1 MALAALPLLLL
12 LPWLAAGEWELRLGR
27 CPEGGAL
34 LLDLSLGPEWR
45 CDVDEARTSP
55 PLRGALELG
64 RGGRLR
70 VAKGGREECGE
81 AWANGPLALHLRL
94 SSPSA
99 GGALF
104 WLRLPAF
111 QHGCPPIRRRKRT
124 PRLFVGLTPPL
135 ANWLCSPAASL
146 HPQAALRAWTSFPR
160 CRCSNGVSF
169 SCNGETRNGS
179 TCQPPSGPHSHLQLL
194 CRLRKTSGVVLLD
207 LKEGPE
213 GNKREVAVSAEVSFP
228 QKWDSWHRDLQRIR
242 SVITPSQFKLSNYK
256 VSITEKQPTGTLVSS
271 PRRWD
276 SRHQGLRRI
285 RSVNTPLQ
293 FRLTND
299 QVSIAKNEPART
311 LVSPQGWGFWHRGLQ
326 GMQTVNTLPQ
336 FKLTNYQVSI
346 AENEPAGTVVSSP
359 QRWDS
364 RHQGPRWMR
373 SVNTPPQFKLTNY
386 QVSIP
391 ENQPSGTVV
400 IALEAHDPDEGEAG
414 HLVYSIEAFFDKR
427 SNDYFSINAGTGVV
441 TTTRS
446 LDRETKD
453 THVLQVTA
461 TDQGAPRHRSAT
473 TFLTVTVSDTNDH
486 GPVFEQPEYRE
497 NIRENLEVG
506 YEVLTIRATDKDA
519 PDNANL
525 LYRILEPGAGEG
537 VFEIDPHSGVVRTCA
552 PVDREEVSEY
562 HLVVEANDQGKD
574 PGPRSA
580 TVTVHISVE
589 DENDNSPQFSE
600 KRYQVQ
606 IPEDT
611 PINNQVLQVQATDRD
626 RGSNAQ
632 VHYSIVSGN
641 LKGQFYIHSFS
652 GSIDLINPLD
662 YETIREYTLR
672 IKAQDGG
679 RPPQINSSGMVS
691 IQVLDVNDNAPIFVS
706 TPFQATVL
714 ENVPVG
720 YSVLHIQ
727 AVDADSGDNARLEY
741 KLIEVA
747 HPSSLVATVGDM
759 SFPFQ
764 INNSTG
770 WITVS
775 VELDRE
781 TVENYHFGVE
791 ARDHG
796 IPVMTS
802 SASVSITV
810 LDVNDNSP
818 TFTEKV
824 YQLRLNEDAV
834 VGSSVLTLT
843 AVDKDVNSVVTYQI
857 TSGNTRNRFA
867 ITSQSAGG
875 LITLALPLDYKQER
889 QYVLT
894 VTASDG
900 TLFDTVQVHINVT
913 DANTH
918 RPVFQSSHYTVSVSE
933 DKPVGTSI
941 VTIVATDEDT
951 GENARITYVL
961 EDNIPQFRIDPDTG
975 TITTLMEL
983 DYEDQASYTLAITA
997 QDNGIP
1003 QKSDTTYVEIL
1014 ILDANDN
1021 VPRFLRDRYQG
1032 AVFEDVPLSTSV
1044 LQVSAVDRDSGPNG
1058 RLLYTFQGGDDG
1070 DGDFYIEATSGVIRT
1085 LRKLDRENVAV
1096 YSLRAFAVDRGS
1108 PPLKASV
1115 DIQVTVLD
1123 INDNPPV
1130 FEQDEFDIYVE
1141 ENSPVGSIVAR
1152 ISAVDPDEG
1161 TNAQIMY
1168 QIVEGNIPEVFQLD
1182 LLNGD
1187 LTALMDLD
1195 YESQTEYVIVVQAT
1209 SAPLVSRATV
1219 HIRLRDQ
1226 NDNPPVLQD
1235 FQILFNNYVTNK
1247 SNSFPSGVIGKI
1259 PAHDPDISDHL
1270 DYTFVQG
1277 NELNLLLLDSATGE
1291 LKLSRDLDNNRPLEA
1306 IMKVSVSDG
1315 IHNVTALCTLRVTI
1329 ITDDML
1335 TNSITVRLENMSQ
1348 EKFLSPL
1355 LALFVEGVATVL
1367 STTKEGIFVFNIQN
1381 DTDVSSNI
1389 LNVTFSALLPGG
1401 IRNEFFPSEDLQEQ
1415 IYLNR
1420 TLLTLISTQRV
1431 LPFDDNICL
1440 REPCENYMKCV
1451 SVLKF
1456 DSSAPFISSNSVLFR
1471 PIHPINGLRCRCP
1484 PGFTGDYCE
1493 TEIDL
1498 CYSNPCGN
1506 NGLCRSRE
1514 GGYTCECYED
1524 YTGEYCEVNARS
1536 GRCAP
1541 GVCKNGGTCI
1551 NLLIGGFKCECPP
1564 GEYERPYCEMT
1575 TRSFPP
1581 LSFVTFKGLRQR
1593 FHFTVSLMFAT
1604 RERNALLLYNGRFN
1618 EKHDFIALEIIEEQ
1632 IQLTFSAGETTTTV
1646 APFVPGGVSDG
1657 QWHSVQV
1664 QYYNKPNIGRLGI
1677 PHGPSGEKVAVVTVD
1692 DCDTAVAVRFGSLI
1706 GNYSCAAQGTQTGS
1720 KKSLDLTGPLLL
1732 GGVPNL
1738 PEDFP
1743 VHNRQFV
1750 GCMRNLSIDSKQ
1762 VDMASYIA
1770 NNGTLAGCLAQKN
1783 YCTSN
1788 WCQNGG
1794 SCVNKWNTYSCDCPL
1809 QYGGKNCEQVM
1820 TFPYR
1825 FTGESIIIWSDLDI
1839 TISVPWYIGLMFRTR
1854 KVNGMLM
1861 QANAGLSSKIN
1872 IQILNKHVVFE
1883 VYDGLNKIANL
1894 TMAQS
1899 RVSDG
1904 EWHHLLIELKS
1915 AKDGKDI
1922 KYLAVVTLDYG
1933 MYQSTVQIGNQ
1944 LPGLKMKSIIVGG
1957 VSGDHVSV
1965 QQGFYGC
1972 LQGVR
1977 MGETPTN
1984 VATLNTEQATKI
1996 HVTEGCEVDN
2006 PCDSNPCPLHS
2017 YCSDDWD
2024 SYSCICDPGFFGTDC
2039 VDVCSLN
2046 PCQHVSA
2053 CVHKPSSS
2061 HGYTCECG
2069 QSYYGQYCES
2079 KIDLPCPRGW
2089 WGNPICGPCNCEISK
2104 GFDPDCNKT
2113 NGECRCMANHYRPQ
2127 NSDTCY
2133 PCDCL
2138 PSGSQ
2143 NRTCD
2148 NETGQCPC
2156 KAGVIGRQCN
2166 RCDNPFAEVTVHGC
2180 EVVYN
2185 GCPKAFE
2192 AGIWWPQTKF
2202 GQPAAV
2208 PCPKGSVGNAV
2219 RHCNSEK
2226 GWLPPEL
2233 FNCTT
2238 VGFMDLKIM
2247 NEKLLRNETNM
2258 DGDKSVQI
2266 AKVLH
2271 SATNHTGSFYGND
2284 VRTAYQ
2290 MMIRVLQYESQ
2301 QQGFDLAATRDVDF
2315 NENIIRAGSALLEPS
2330 TKEHWEHIQRTEGGT
2345 AHLLKHYEE
2354 YFNTVAKNMQKTYMK
2369 PFIIVAANMIIAVD
2383 IFEKSNF
2390 TGAKVPRFDAIKE
2403 DYPRDL
2409 ESSVLFPDTLFKAS
2423 NRKAVPT
2430 MKPAN
2435 YIFPSK
2441 KGDEIFKKVL
2451 TKRKRRHP
2459 EESNQH
2465 ATAIVIIYRTLGRF
2479 LPESYDPDRRS
2490 LRLPNRPIINTPIIS
2505 TIVYRDGESL
2515 PNLLESPITLE
2526 HVMMETEERTKPV
2539 CVFWNHST
2547 TIGETGGWSSK
2558 GCEMFSRSQSHVIC
2572 QCNHL
2577 TSFAV
2582 LMDISKRE
2590 NGEALPLK
2598 IITYTTV
2605 SISLAA
2611 LLLTFILLVLIR
2623 TLRSNLH
2630 SIHKNLVAAL
2640 FFSELVFLIGINQTE
2655 NPFVCTVIA
2664 ILLHYFYMSTFA
2676 WMFVEQLHIY
2686 RMLTEVRNINFGHMR
2701 FYYVMGWGI
2710 PAIITGLAVGLDP
2723 QGYGNPDFCWLSV
2736 HDTLIWSFA
2745 GPIVIVVVIN
2755 IIIFILAVKASCR
2768 RRQRSLEKTGIIS
2781 VLRTAFLLL
2790 LLISATWL
2798 LGLMAVNSDVMTF
2811 HYLFAVFSCLQGLF
2825 IFFFHCIF
2833 NKEVRKHL
2841 KNTFTGKKPLPDDST
2856 TTRATLLTRSLN
2868 CNDTYIEE
2876 PNMYRTTI
2884 GESTVSLESTVRSAK
2899 SHNSYLAHILRDE
2912 AAQKLSVSSS
2922 QARAGHTEGDSS
2934 IFRRKPSKSH
2944 EHDSDSD
2951 SELSLDEHSSSYASS
2966 HSSDS
2971 EEDAIDAE
2979 KKWNAATS
2987 KSNDRGPLHSTPKVD
3002 SLPNHVKSYWPSESI
3017 AASDGEEPSAKQK
3030 LKVETK
3036 VNVELHQENQ
3046 ANHSSEI
3053 PPDKENEVQQK
3064 ENKPFSQQ
3072 NHQQPEQ
3079 RKGIL
3084 KNKVTYPP
3092 PLVDKNIKN
3101 RLREKLSDYNQTT
3114 ISSRMTAIGTNN
3126 GIRSNS
3132 DSGVTVKNPRRDQL
3146 PEQINGLAMN
3156 LHVGTGTAETSD
3168 SEGSNETSI

>member
-1 MALAALPLLLL
+1 MPRLSAAAAACVSWAALLCALAHADGAESRPPRAAPLLHLPPGAAPRRGAAEPPALP
-12 LPWLAAGEWELRLGR
+12 PA
-27 CPEGGAL
+27 
-34 LLDLSLGPEWR
+34 
-45 CDVDEARTSP
+45 
-55 PLRGALELG
+55 
-64 RGGRLR
+64 GRLR
-70 VAKGGREECGE
+70 A
-81 AWANGPLALHLRL
+81 
-94 SSPSA
+94 A
-99 GGALF
+99 GAAP
-104 WLRLPAF
+104 RRAPPAE
-111 QHGCPPIRRRKRT
+111 
-124 PRLFVGLTPPL
+124 PRG
-135 ANWLCSPAASL
+135 
-146 HPQAALRAWTSFPR
+146 PR
-160 CRCSNGVSF
+160 CG
-169 SCNGETRNGS
+169 G
-179 TCQPPSGPHSHLQLL
+179 L
-194 CRLRKTSGVVLLD
+194 
-207 LKEGPE
+207 
-213 GNKREVAVSAEVSFP
+213 
-228 QKWDSWHRDLQRIR
+228 
-242 SVITPSQFKLSNYK
+242 
-256 VSITEKQPTGTLVSS
+256 S
-271 PRRWD
+271 PRR
-276 SRHQGLRRI
+276 GRRRAAPEPRGADCAWAEGDGRRAARRA
-285 RSVNTPLQ
+285 RSPN
-293 FRLTND
+293 
-299 QVSIAKNEPART
+299 S
-311 LVSPQGWGFWHRGLQ
+311 
-326 GMQTVNTLPQ
+326 
-336 FKLTNYQVSI
+336 
-346 AENEPAGTVVSSP
+346 
-359 QRWDS
+359 
-364 RHQGPRWMR
+364 
-373 SVNTPPQFKLTNY
+373 PPQFQLPSY

-391 ENQPSGTVV
+391 ENEPAGTAV
-400 IALEAHDPDEGEAG
+400 IVLRAQDPDEGEAG
-414 HLVYSIEAFFDKR
+414 RLAYSMEALFDER
-427 SNDYFSINAGTGVV
+427 SNDYFSIDPQTGGVV
-441 TTTRS
+441 TARS

-453 THVLQVTA
+453 THVLKVTA
-461 TDQGAPRHRSAT
+461 SDHGSPRRRSAT
-473 TFLTVTVSDTNDH
+473 TYLTVTVSDTNDH
-486 GPVFEQPEYRE
+486 EPVFEQPEYRE
-497 NIRENLEVG
+497 SIRENLEVG
-506 YEVLTIRATDKDA
+506 YEVLTIRATDGDA
-519 PDNANL
+519 PANANM
-525 LYRILEPGAGEG
+525 LYRLLEPGAGDG
-537 VFEIDPHSGVVRTCA
+537 VFEIDPRSGVVRTRA

-580 TVTVHISVE
+580 TAMVHITVE
-589 DENDNSPQFSE
+589 DENDNYPQFSE
-600 KRYQVQ
+600 KRYLVQVQ
-606 IPEDT
+606 EDA
-611 PINNQVLQVQATDRD
+611 PVNSQILQVQATDRD

-652 GSIDLINPLD
+652 GAIDLINPLD

-679 RPPQINSSGMVS
+679 RPPLINSSGMVS
-691 IQVLDVNDNAPIFVS
+691 VQVVDVNDNAPIFVS

-714 ENVPVG
+714 ENVPLG

-727 AVDADSGDNARLEY
+727 AVDADSGENARLEY
-741 KLIEVA
+741 KLIEMAPPAGVA
-747 HPSSLVATVGDM
+747 PASGD
-759 SFPFQ
+759 SGFPFQ

-770 WITVS
+770 WITVAA
-775 VELDRE
+775 ELDRE

-796 IPVMTS
+796 VPVMTS

-810 LDVNDNSP
+810 LDVNDNNP

-824 YQLRLNEDAV
+824 YHLRLNEDAA

-843 AVDKDVNSVVTYQI
+843 AVDRDVNSVVTYQI

-867 ITSQSAGG
+867 ITSQSGGG

-900 TLFDTVQVHINVT
+900 TRFDTVQVFINVT

-933 DKPVGTSI
+933 DKPIGTSI
-941 VTIVATDEDT
+941 VTISATDEDT
-951 GENARITYVL
+951 GENARITYIL
-961 EDNIPQFRIDPDTG
+961 DDNIPQFRIDPDTG

-997 QDNGIP
+997 HDNGIP

-1021 VPRFLRDRYQG
+1021 APRFLRDRYQG
-1032 AVFEDVPLSTSV
+1032 SVFEDVPLSTSV
-1044 LQVSAVDRDSGPNG
+1044 LQLSATDRDSGLNG

-1070 DGDFYIEATSGVIRT
+1070 DGDFYIEPTSGVIRT

-1130 FEQDEFDIYVE
+1130 FEKDEFDIFVE

-1152 ISAVDPDEG
+1152 ISAADPDEG

-1195 YESQTEYVIVVQAT
+1195 YESRTEYVIVVQAT

-1219 HIRLRDQ
+1219 HIRLLDQ

-1259 PAHDPDISDHL
+1259 PAHDPDVSDSL
-1270 DYTFVQG
+1270 AYTFVQG

-1306 IMKVSVSDG
+1306 LMKVSVSDG
-1315 IHNVTALCTLRVTI
+1315 VHSVTAVCTLRVTI

-1348 EKFLSPL
+1348 ERFLSPL
-1355 LALFVEGVATVL
+1355 LSLFVEGVATVL
-1367 STTKEGIFVFNIQN
+1367 STTKDGIFVFNIQN

-1401 IRNEFFPSEDLQEQ
+1401 IRNKFFPSEDLQEQ

-1420 TLLTLISTQRV
+1420 TLLTTISTQRV

-1456 DSSAPFISSNSVLFR
+1456 DSSAPFISSNTVLFR

-1498 CYSNPCGN
+1498 CYSNPCGS

-1581 LSFVTFKGLRQR
+1581 QSFITFKGLRQR

-1706 GNYSCAAQGTQTGS
+1706 GNYTCAAQGTQTGS

-1743 VHNRQFV
+1743 VHNRQFI
-1750 GCMRNLSIDSKQ
+1750 GCMRNLSIDSKPI
-1762 VDMASYIA
+1762 DMASFIA
-1770 NNGTLAGCLAQKN
+1770 NNGTLPGCAAQRN
-1783 YCTSN
+1783 YCEAN

-1794 SCVNKWNTYSCDCPL
+1794 TCVNKWSTYICECPV

-1820 TFPYR
+1820 PSPQR
-1825 FTGESIIIWSDLDI
+1825 FSGESIIIWSELDI

-1861 QANAGLSSKIN
+1861 QANAGTASKIN
-1872 IQILNKHVVFE
+1872 IQILNNYVQFE
-1883 VYDGLNKIANL
+1883 VYSGMTQVASLKM
-1894 TMAQS
+1894 TQS

-1922 KYLAVVTLDYG
+1922 KYLAVMSLDYG

-1957 VSGDHVSV
+1957 VSGDQVSV

-1972 LQGVR
+1972 MQGVR
-1977 MGETPTN
+1977 MGETSTN
-1984 VATLNTEQATKI
+1984 IATLNMKQAIKI
-1996 HVTEGCEVDN
+1996 NVKEGCEVDN
-2006 PCDSNPCPLHS
+2006 PCDSNPCPQHS

-2024 SYSCICDPGFFGTDC
+2024 SYSCVCDPGYFGRDC
-2039 VDVCSLN
+2039 VDVCNLN
-2046 PCQHVSA
+2046 PCEHVST

-2089 WGNPICGPCNCEISK
+2089 WGNPICGPCNCETSK

-2113 NGECRCMANHYRPQ
+2113 NGECHCKANYYRPQ
-2127 NSDTCY
+2127 SSDTCY
-2133 PCDCL
+2133 PCDCF
-2138 PSGSQ
+2138 PSGSHT
-2143 NRTCD
+2143 RSCD
-2148 NETGQCPC
+2148 METGQCPC
-2156 KAGVIGRQCN
+2156 KPGVIGRQCN
-2166 RCDNPFAEVTVHGC
+2166 RCDNPFAEVTARGC
-2180 EVVYN
+2180 EVIYN

-2219 RHCNSEK
+2219 RHCNIEK

-2238 VGFMDLKIM
+2238 NTFVDLKVM
-2247 NEKLLRNETNM
+2247 NEKLHRNETIL
-2258 DGDKSVQI
+2258 DGDKTIQI
-2266 AKVLH
+2266 VRVLQNATKYTH
-2271 SATNHTGSFYGND
+2271 SMYGND

-2290 MMIRVLQYESQ
+2290 MMIRVLRYESQ
-2301 QQGFDLAATRDVDF
+2301 QQGFDLAATRD
-2315 NENIIRAGSALLEPS
+2315 NIIKVGSALLDPNN
-2330 TKEHWEHIQRTEGGT
+2330 KEQWEQIQRTEGGT
-2345 AHLLKHYEE
+2345 AHLLRHYED
-2354 YFNTVAKNMQKTYMK
+2354 YFNNVAQNMKKTYMR
-2369 PFIIVAANMIIAVD
+2369 PFVIVAANMIIAVD
-2383 IFEKSNF
+2383 IFDKSNF
-2390 TGAKVPRFDAIKE
+2390 TGARIPRFHEIKE
-2403 DYPRDL
+2403 DYPKDL
-2409 ESSVLFPDTLFKAS
+2409 ESSVIFPDTLFRPS
-2423 NRKAVPT
+2423 DRKVHGPVIALVNSDARSPES
-2430 MKPAN
+2430 M
-2435 YIFPSK
+2435 F
-2441 KGDEIFKKVL
+2441 
-2451 TKRKRRHP
+2451 TKRRKRHP
-2459 EESNQH
+2459 DDSTH
-2465 ATAIVIIYRTLGRF
+2465 HTVAMVIIYRSLGHL
-2479 LPESYDPDRRS
+2479 LPENYDPDRRS
-2490 LRLPNRPIINTPIIS
+2490 LRLPNRPIINTPVVS
-2505 TIVYRDGESL
+2505 TAVHSDGEL
-2515 PNLLESPITLE
+2515 PPNLVEKPIIVEYTML
-2526 HVMMETEERTKPV
+2526 ETEERTKPV
-2539 CVFWNHST
+2539 CVFWNHSIM
-2547 TIGETGGWSSK
+2547 IGGTGAWSSR
-2558 GCEMFSRSQSHVIC
+2558 GCELFSRNQSHIAC

-2590 NGEALPLK
+2590 NGEVLPLK
-2598 IITYTTV
+2598 IVTYTTV
-2605 SISLAA
+2605 SISLVA
-2611 LLLTFILLVLIR
+2611 LLITFILLVLIR

-2701 FYYVMGWGI
+2701 FYYVVGWGI

-2745 GPIVIVVVIN
+2745 GPIVIVVV
-2755 IIIFILAVKASCR
+2755 V
-2768 RRQRSLEKTGIIS
+2768 SLVELQITKKGS
-2781 VLRTAFLLL
+2781 LLL
-2790 LLISATWL
+2790 LKSWTVNWNLGVVSETLFHFL
-2798 LGLMAVNSDVMTF
+2798 LSKMI
-2811 HYLFAVFSCLQGLF
+2811 QGLF
-2825 IFFFHCIF
+2825 IFFFHCVF

-2841 KNTFTGKKPLPDDST
+2841 KNTLTGKKPLPDDST
-2856 TTRATLLTRSLN
+2856 ATRATLLTRSLN
-2868 CNDTYIEE
+2868 CNNTYIEE

-2884 GESTVSLESTVRSAK
+2884 GESTVSLESTVRDDA
-2899 SHNSYLAHILRDE
+2899 AH
-2912 AAQKLSVSSS
+2912 KLSGSSS
-2922 QARAGHTEGDSS
+2922 QARAGQTEADSS
-2934 IFRRKPSKSH
+2934 IFHRNPSKSN

-2971 EEDAIDAE
+2971 EEDGLEPE
-2979 KKWNAATS
+2979 KKWNTS
-2987 KSNDRGPLHSTPKVD
+2987 TAKNNERGPLHSTPKVD
-3002 SLPNHVKSYWPSESI
+3002 TLPNHVKPYWPTECI
-3017 AASDGEEPSAKQK
+3017 TASDSEDPSGKQK

-3036 VNVELHQENQ
+3036 VNVELHRENQ
-3046 ANHSSEI
+3046 VNHSNEA
-3053 PPDKENEVQQK
+3053 PQDKENDGQQK
-3064 ENKPFSQQ
+3064 ENRPLSHQ
-3072 NHQQPEQ
+3072 NNQQPEQ

-3092 PLVDKNIKN
+3092 PLIDKNMKN

-3114 ISSRMTAIGTNN
+3114 ISSRTTSLGTND
-3126 GIRSNS
+3126 GVRSPS
-3132 DSGVTVKNPRRDQL
+3132 DSGVTVKNARREQSRDQL
-3146 PEQINGLAMN
+3146 NGMAMN
-3156 LHVGTGTAETSD
+3156 VHVGTGHAETSD
-3168 SEGSNETSI
+3168 SE

>member
-1 MALAALPLLLL
+1 T
-12 LPWLAAGEWELRLGR
+12 GEFLF
-27 CPEGGAL
+27 
-34 LLDLSLGPEWR
+34 
-45 CDVDEARTSP
+45 SP
-55 PLRGALELG
+55 PPFFIRLCLG
-64 RGGRLR
+64 SQKIL
-70 VAKGGREECGE
+70 
-81 AWANGPLALHLRL
+81 
-94 SSPSA
+94 PS
-99 GGALF
+99 
-104 WLRLPAF
+104 
-111 QHGCPPIRRRKRT
+111 
-124 PRLFVGLTPPL
+124 
-135 ANWLCSPAASL
+135 
-146 HPQAALRAWTSFPR
+146 
-160 CRCSNGVSF
+160 
-169 SCNGETRNGS
+169 
-179 TCQPPSGPHSHLQLL
+179 
-194 CRLRKTSGVVLLD
+194 
-207 LKEGPE
+207 
-213 GNKREVAVSAEVSFP
+213 
-228 QKWDSWHRDLQRIR
+228 
-242 SVITPSQFKLSNYK
+242 
-256 VSITEKQPTGTLVSS
+256 
-271 PRRWD
+271 
-276 SRHQGLRRI
+276 
-285 RSVNTPLQ
+285 
-293 FRLTND
+293 
-299 QVSIAKNEPART
+299 
-311 LVSPQGWGFWHRGLQ
+311 
-326 GMQTVNTLPQ
+326 
-336 FKLTNYQVSI
+336 
-346 AENEPAGTVVSSP
+346 
-359 QRWDS
+359 
-364 RHQGPRWMR
+364 
-373 SVNTPPQFKLTNY
+373 Y

-391 ENQPSGTVV
+391 ENEPAGTAV
-400 IALEAHDPDEGEAG
+400 IVLRAQDPDEGEAG
-414 HLVYSIEAFFDKR
+414 RLAYSMEALFDER
-427 SNDYFSINAGTGVV
+427 SNDYFTIDAETGSVV
-441 TTTRS
+441 TARS

-453 THVLQVTA
+453 THVLKVTA
-461 TDQGAPRHRSAT
+461 SDHGSPRRRSAT
-473 TFLTVTVSDTNDH
+473 TYLTVTVSDTNDH
-486 GPVFEQPEYRE
+486 EPVFEQPEYRE
-497 NIRENLEVG
+497 SIRENLEVG
-506 YEVLTIRATDKDA
+506 YEVLTIRATDGDA
-519 PDNANL
+519 PANANM
-525 LYRILEPGAGEG
+525 LYRLLEPGAGDG
-537 VFEIDPHSGVVRTCA
+537 VFEIDPRSGVVRTRA
-552 PVDREEVSEY
+552 SVDREEVSEY

-580 TVTVHISVE
+580 TAMVHITVE
-589 DENDNSPQFSE
+589 DENDNYPQFSE
-600 KRYQVQ
+600 KRYLVQV
-606 IPEDT
+606 PEDA
-611 PINNQVLQVQATDRD
+611 PVNSQILQVQATDRD

-652 GSIDLINPLD
+652 GAIDLINPLD

-679 RPPQINSSGMVS
+679 RPPLINSSGMVS
-691 IQVLDVNDNAPIFVS
+691 VQVVDVNDNAPIFVS

-714 ENVPVG
+714 ENVPLG

-727 AVDADSGDNARLEY
+727 AVDADSGENARLDGGAP
-741 KLIEVA
+741 VA
-747 HPSSLVATVGDM
+747 GD
-759 SFPFQ
+759 SGFPFQ

-770 WITVS
+770 WITVAA
-775 VELDRE
+775 ELDRE

-796 IPVMTS
+796 VPVMTS

-810 LDVNDNSP
+810 LDVNDNNP

-824 YQLRLNEDAV
+824 YHLRLNEDAA

-843 AVDKDVNSVVTYQI
+843 AVDRDVNSVVTYQI

-867 ITSQSAGG
+867 ITSQSGGG

-900 TLFDTVQVHINVT
+900 TRFDTVQVFINVT

-933 DKPVGTSI
+933 DKPIGTSI
-941 VTIVATDEDT
+941 VTISATDEDT
-951 GENARITYVL
+951 GENARITYIL
-961 EDNIPQFRIDPDTG
+961 DDNIPQFRIDPDTG

-997 QDNGIP
+997 HDNGIP

-1021 VPRFLRDRYQG
+1021 APRFLRDRYQG
-1032 AVFEDVPLSTSV
+1032 SVFEDVPLSTSV
-1044 LQVSAVDRDSGPNG
+1044 LQLSATDRDSGLNG

-1070 DGDFYIEATSGVIRT
+1070 DGDFYIEPTSGVIRT

-1130 FEQDEFDIYVE
+1130 FEKDEFDIFVE

-1152 ISAVDPDEG
+1152 ISAADPDEG

-1195 YESQTEYVIVVQAT
+1195 YESRTEYVIVVQAT

-1219 HIRLRDQ
+1219 HIRLLDQ

-1259 PAHDPDISDHL
+1259 PAHDPDVSDSL
-1270 DYTFVQG
+1270 AYTFVQG
-1277 NELNLLLLDSATGE
+1277 NELNLLLLDSVTGE

-1306 IMKVSVSDG
+1306 LMKVSVSDG
-1315 IHNVTALCTLRVTI
+1315 VHSVTAVCTLRVTI

-1348 EKFLSPL
+1348 ERFLSPL
-1355 LALFVEGVATVL
+1355 LSLFVEGVATVL
-1367 STTKEGIFVFNIQN
+1367 STAKDGIFVFNIQN

-1401 IRNEFFPSEDLQEQ
+1401 IRNKFFPSEDLQEQ

-1420 TLLTLISTQRV
+1420 TLLTTISTQRV

-1456 DSSAPFISSNSVLFR
+1456 DSSAPFISSNTVLFR

-1498 CYSNPCGN
+1498 CYSNPCGS

-1524 YTGEYCEVNARS
+1524 YTESCEVNARS

-1541 GVCKNGGTCI
+1541 GVCKNGGTCV

-1581 LSFVTFKGLRQR
+1581 QSFITFKGLRQR

-1646 APFVPGGVSDG
+1646 APFIAGGVSDG

-1706 GNYSCAAQGTQTGS
+1706 GNYTCAAQGTQTGS

-1743 VHNRQFV
+1743 VHNRQFI
-1750 GCMRNLSIDSKQ
+1750 GCMRNLSIDSKPI
-1762 VDMASYIA
+1762 DMAGFIA
-1770 NNGTLAGCLAQKN
+1770 NNGTLPGCAAQRN
-1783 YCTSN
+1783 YCETN

-1794 SCVNKWNTYSCDCPL
+1794 TCINKWNTYICECPVR
-1809 QYGGKNCEQVM
+1809 YGGKNCEQAM
-1820 TFPYR
+1820 PSPQR
-1825 FTGESIIIWSDLDI
+1825 FSGESIIIWSDLDI

-1854 KVNGMLM
+1854 KILNNYVQLEVYS
-1861 QANAGLSSKIN
+1861 GLSQVASLK
-1872 IQILNKHVVFE
+1872 
-1883 VYDGLNKIANL
+1883 
-1894 TMAQS
+1894 MSQS

-1904 EWHHLLIELKS
+1904 EWHHLLVELKS
-1915 AKDGKDI
+1915 AKDGKDL
-1922 KYLAVVTLDYG
+1922 KYLAVMSLDYG
-1933 MYQSTVQIGNQ
+1933 MYQVRQHQNFATEH
-1944 LPGLKMKSIIVGG
+1944 LKHIILYSERRLYNFKIIVFC
-1957 VSGDHVSV
+1957 H
-1965 QQGFYGC
+1965 
-1972 LQGVR
+1972 QGVR
-1977 MGETPTN
+1977 MGETSTN
-1984 VATLNTEQATKI
+1984 IATLSMKQAIKI
-1996 HVTEGCEVDN
+1996 NVREGCEVDN
-2006 PCDSNPCPLHS
+2006 PCDSNPCPQHS

-2024 SYSCICDPGFFGTDC
+2024 SYSCVCDPGYFGRDC
-2039 VDVCSLN
+2039 VDVCNLN
-2046 PCQHVSA
+2046 PCEHVST

-2089 WGNPICGPCNCEISK
+2089 WGNPICGPCNCETSK
-2104 GFDPDCNKT
+2104 GFDSDCNKT
-2113 NGECRCMANHYRPQ
+2113 NGECHCKANYYRPQ
-2127 NSDTCY
+2127 SSDTCY
-2133 PCDCL
+2133 PCDCF
-2138 PSGSQ
+2138 PSGSHT
-2143 NRTCD
+2143 RACD
-2148 NETGQCPC
+2148 METGQCPC
-2156 KAGVIGRQCN
+2156 KPGVIGRQCN
-2166 RCDNPFAEVTVHGC
+2166 RCDNPFAEVTVRGC
-2180 EVVYN
+2180 EVIYN

-2219 RHCNSEK
+2219 RHCNIEK

-2238 VGFMDLKIM
+2238 NTFVDLKIL
-2247 NEKLLRNETNM
+2247 NERLHHNETRL
-2258 DGDKSVQI
+2258 DGDKTIRIVRALQN
-2266 AKVLH
+2266 ATKYTH
-2271 SATNHTGSFYGND
+2271 SLYGND

-2290 MMIRVLQYESQ
+2290 IMIRVLQYESQ
-2301 QQGFDLAATRDVDF
+2301 QQGFDLAATRDVEF
-2315 NENIIRAGSALLEPS
+2315 NENVIKVGSALLDPGN
-2330 TKEHWEHIQRTEGGT
+2330 KEHWEQIQRTEGGT
-2345 AHLLKHYEE
+2345 AHLLRHYEE
-2354 YFNTVAKNMQKTYMK
+2354 YFNNVAQNMKKTYMR
-2369 PFIIVAANMIIAVD
+2369 PF
-2383 IFEKSNF
+2383 
-2390 TGAKVPRFDAIKE
+2390 
-2403 DYPRDL
+2403 
-2409 ESSVLFPDTLFKAS
+2409 
-2423 NRKAVPT
+2423 
-2430 MKPAN
+2430 
-2435 YIFPSK
+2435 
-2441 KGDEIFKKVL
+2441 
-2451 TKRKRRHP
+2451 
-2459 EESNQH
+2459 
-2465 ATAIVIIYRTLGRF
+2465 VIITVQF
-2479 LPESYDPDRRS
+2479 FS
-2490 LRLPNRPIINTPIIS
+2490 LCRLPNRPIINTPVVS
-2505 TIVYRDGESL
+2505 TAIHSDGEFP
-2515 PNLLESPITLE
+2515 PNLVEKPVIVEYAML
-2526 HVMMETEERTKPV
+2526 ETEERTKPV
-2539 CVFWNHST
+2539 CVFWNHSIT
-2547 TIGETGGWSSK
+2547 YPGPVIGGTGAWSSR
-2558 GCEMFSRSQSHVIC
+2558 GCELFSRNHSHIAC
-2572 QCNHL
+2572 QCNHI

-2590 NGEALPLK
+2590 VGDVRL
-2598 IITYTTV
+2598 IVTYTTV

-2611 LLLTFILLVLIR
+2611 LLITFILLVLIR

-2701 FYYVMGWGI
+2701 FYYVVGWGI

-2745 GPIVIVVVIN
+2745 GPIVMVVVIN
-2755 IIIFILAVKASCR
+2755 TVIFILAMKASCR
-2768 RRQRSLEKTGIIS
+2768 RRQRSFEKTGVIP

-2811 HYLFAVFSCLQGLF
+2811 HYLFAIFSCLQVSWVASGLSF
-2825 IFFFHCIF
+2825 LSWPGPMPAFPLSLCICQVDLF
-2833 NKEVRKHL
+2833 
-2841 KNTFTGKKPLPDDST
+2841 
-2856 TTRATLLTRSLN
+2856 
-2868 CNDTYIEE
+2868 
-2876 PNMYRTTI
+2876 
-2884 GESTVSLESTVRSAK
+2884 
-2899 SHNSYLAHILRDE
+2899 NSYLHCHHC
-2912 AAQKLSVSSS
+2912 VSPCTF
-2922 QARAGHTEGDSS
+2922 A
-2934 IFRRKPSKSH
+2934 

-2971 EEDAIDAE
+2971 EEDGLETE
-2979 KKWNAATS
+2979 KKWNTSTS
-2987 KSNDRGPLHSTPKVD
+2987 KNNEHGPLHSTPK
-3002 SLPNHVKSYWPSESI
+3002 
-3017 AASDGEEPSAKQK
+3017 GTPSARGGQWCSKIA
-3030 LKVETK
+3030 L
-3036 VNVELHQENQ
+3036 
-3046 ANHSSEI
+3046 
-3053 PPDKENEVQQK
+3053 D
-3064 ENKPFSQQ
+3064 
-3072 NHQQPEQ
+3072 
-3079 RKGIL
+3079 
-3084 KNKVTYPP
+3084 
-3092 PLVDKNIKN
+3092 
-3101 RLREKLSDYNQTT
+3101 
-3114 ISSRMTAIGTNN
+3114 
-3126 GIRSNS
+3126 
-3132 DSGVTVKNPRRDQL
+3132 
-3146 PEQINGLAMN
+3146 
-3156 LHVGTGTAETSD
+3156 
-3168 SEGSNETSI
+3168 